1 MNTDGL
7 NDPDPISVG
16 ITRRVKPDRVAEFE
30 AWIDEIRGVV
40 SGFEGYV
47 GMDVVR
53 PVDPSHPTYVI
64 ILRFDSFDRYS
75 LWRASSERASIVE
88 QSMELT
94 EGEPVLEEAH
104 GLEGWF
110 TPPAVQPSPGRPAR
124 YKMAILTVVGL
135 YPLILVIGRWVADT
149 TQFPP
154 ALGTLVTVSIVATLA
169 TYWVMPWIT
178 RFFRR
183 WLFPNT

>member
-7 NDPDPISVG
+7 NNPEPISVG

-30 AWIDEIRGVV
+30 AWIDEIKGVV

-53 PVDPSHPTYVI
+53 PVDPTHPTYVI
-64 ILRFDSFDRYS
+64 ILRFDSLDRYS
-75 LWRASSERASIVE
+75 VWRSSSERAIIVE

-104 GLEGWF
+104 GLEAWF
-110 TPPAVQPSPGRPAR
+110 TPPAAQPSPARPAR
-124 YKMAILTVVGL
+124 YKMAILTVAGL
-135 YPLILVIGRWVADT
+135 YPLILVIGRWVAAL
-149 TQFPP
+149 QFPP
-154 ALGTLVTVSIVATLA
+154 ALSTFVTVSIVAALA

-178 RFFRR
+178 RLFRR
-183 WLFPNT
+183 WLFLNT